1 METNQRNFVEIV
13 NEITLIMI
21 VTLMFTMT
29 EYVPSSSTK
38 YLNGWVI
45 IYMMILQVCFNTV
58 FLLVDLLFYIRRIH
72 KIIRFTLHTRK
83 MKRQVRNHNR
93 VVVNVVRGNKAE
105 YYKRRN
111 PILMQQ
117 LDIILSERSDQ
128 HSSKSVNI

>member
-1 METNQRNFVEIV
+1 VTIIQQASTIYVLLVKPMGTNQRNFVEIV

-58 FLLVDLLFYIRRIH
+58 FLLVD
-72 KIIRFTLHTRK
+72 
-83 MKRQVRNHNR
+83 
-93 VVVNVVRGNKAE
+93 
-105 YYKRRN
+105 
-111 PILMQQ
+111 
-117 LDIILSERSDQ
+117 
-128 HSSKSVNI
+128 